1 MRGRWGNSKSHVPRC
16 GVGQRN
22 LVCYL
27 PVMTKDVS
35 NQTENELQGGAF
47 IATAEELLAVDTAIA
62 AIDAG
67 EIATDAEVKAAF
79 AKFRP
84 A

>member
-1 MRGRWGNSKSHVPRC
+1 M
-16 GVGQRN
+16 
-22 LVCYL
+22 
-27 PVMTKDVS
+27 MAKDVS
-35 NQTENELQGGAF
+35 NQTENELPDGAF

-79 AKFRP
+79 AKFRR

>member
-1 MRGRWGNSKSHVPRC
+1 M
-16 GVGQRN
+16 
-22 LVCYL
+22 
-27 PVMTKDVS
+27 MAKDVS
-35 NQTENELQGGAF
+35 NQTENELPDGAF
-47 IATAEELLAVDTAIA
+47 IATAEELLAVDAAIA

-79 AKFRP
+79 AKFRR

>member
-1 MRGRWGNSKSHVPRC
+1 
-16 GVGQRN
+16 
-22 LVCYL
+22 
-27 PVMTKDVS
+27 MTKDAS
-35 NQTENELQGGAF
+35 NHTENGLPGGAF
-47 IATAEELLAVDTAIA
+47 IATAEELLAVDAAMT

>member
-1 MRGRWGNSKSHVPRC
+1 
-16 GVGQRN
+16 
-22 LVCYL
+22 
-27 PVMTKDVS
+27 MTKDVS
-35 NQTENELQGGAF
+35 NQTESELPDGVF
-47 IATAEELLAVDTAIA
+47 IATAEDLLAIDTAIA